1 MLIKTL
7 NRQSEQRNRMIY
19 KAVIPDTLDLAERAR
34 AGVNFLTEII
44 AENPSHQ
51 PFQKSDY
58 YRNPQVF
65 SNEPGGYVFSD
76 GNEMWGKAA
85 EALLEMRLMSGSG
98 QAVDLDEKTFAGMVA
113 CIEEDN
119 LFYSYVTKVEGERL
133 VEMEDF
139 ADLVGGARVM
149 LALAAKYQLD
159 DNLEWRKYLER
170 LANGFRDAAI
180 YKDDYAYY
188 PDGHMGGAI
197 SRPRSGWKN
206 QAEPRGTS
214 LYESKDWYECASN
227 VLFTYG
233 GIVQGLC
240 AWARLSGETSSM
252 ELAGKLVRFMMK
264 PRFWQP
270 ETDPQ
275 NMVSAQ
281 HAHFEGHIHATVRGL
296 WGLLDYAVLTNNEQ
310 IKAFVLDGYQYVR
323 SFGIARIGLLGEGC
337 TVGDMTCLA
346 VKLSDA
352 GMGDFWEDV
361 DQYVRNHLT
370 ELQVLD
376 LDPIRQIAAASPVQ
390 DARAW
395 ESAERFVERQFGCLC
410 DDATHPTLATPGTMH
425 CCTYNGL
432 IGFYHAWEGIV
443 REQDGFAQVN
453 LLLNRA
459 SPWLDI
465 DSYLPYVGKVVIH
478 NKTARQ
484 VSLRIPRWVQR
495 QSIHSRLNGQDIQP
509 ALLGRHLVF
518 AQLKPGDLLTVEF
531 PVVEST
537 ESYQVGWEGLQIPGW
552 TEVTLPL
559 VTEAIRQPFSYVVST
574 GQVRPA
580 ELTTFTCQ
588 FRGNT
593 LVDIQPREQG
603 LGYPLYRRE
612 HLKQNQAPMIE
623 VTRSIPPALIKL

>member
-1 MLIKTL
+1 MNAQNKHQTPL
-7 NRQSEQRNRMIY
+7 IY
-19 KAVIPDTLDLAERAR
+19 KVVVPDTLDLAERAR
-34 AGVNFLTEII
+34 AGVNVLTEII

-51 PFQKSDY
+51 PFQKADY

-65 SNEPGGYVFSD
+65 SNEPGGYVFTD

-85 EALLEMRLMSGSG
+85 EALLEMRLMSGSKQG
-98 QAVDLDEKTFAGMVA
+98 VDLDEKTFTGMVA
-113 CIEEDN
+113 CIEDDN
-119 LFYSYVTKVEGERL
+119 LFYSYVKKVDGDRL

-139 ADLVGGARVM
+139 ADLVGGARLM

-159 DNLEWRKYLER
+159 GNPEWLKHLGR
-170 LANGFRDAAI
+170 LAQGFRDFAI

-197 SRPRSGWKN
+197 SRPRSGWKSE
-206 QAEPRGTS
+206 AEPHGTS
-214 LYESKDWYECASN
+214 LYETRDWYECASN

-240 AWARLSGETSSM
+240 QAMLISGEVESLA
-252 ELAGKLVRFMMK
+252 LAGKLVKFMLK

-270 ETDPQ
+270 EAEPR
-275 NMVSAQ
+275 NVVSAQ

-296 WGLLDYAVLTNNEQ
+296 WGLLEYATLTNNEQ
-310 IKAFVLDGYQYVR
+310 IKAFVLDGYNYVR
-323 SFGIARIGLLGEGC
+323 TFGVARFGLLGEGC
-337 TVGDMTCLA
+337 TLGDMTCLA
-346 VKLSDA
+346 IKLSDA

-370 ELQVLD
+370 EIQVLD
-376 LDPIRQIAAASPVQ
+376 PEPIRHIAEASPLQEV
-390 DARAW
+390 RFW
-395 ESAERFVERQFGCLC
+395 EFADRFIERQIGALC
-410 DDATHPTLATPGTMH
+410 GDATHPTLATPGSMH

-443 REQDGFAQVN
+443 REVDGVAQVN

-459 SPWLDI
+459 SPWLDV
-465 DSYLPYVGKVVIH
+465 DSYLPNEGKVVIR
-478 NKTARQ
+478 NKTARR
-484 VSLRIPRWVQR
+484 VSLRIPRWVEAGAV
-495 QSIHSRLNGQDIQP
+495 HSRLNGQETQP
-509 ALLGRHLVF
+509 SWLGRYLLF
-518 AQLKPGDLLTVEF
+518 DQLQPGDSLTIEF

-537 ESYQVGWEGLQIPGW
+537 ETYQVGWEGIQIPGW
-552 TEVTLPL
+552 TEVSRPL
-559 VTEAIRQPFSYVVST
+559 VTDTIRRHFTYVVST

-593 LVDIQPREQG
+593 LVDIAPREQG
-603 LGYPLYRRE
+603 LGYPLYRRA
-612 HLKQNQAPMIE
+612 HFKQGKAPMIE
-623 VTRSIPPALIKL
+623 VTRSIPPKLIDL